1 MREAMNDSRRTQ
13 VSTALSVLGAFTRV
27 DTSSYRVVVELASG
41 KTEGMDIP
49 ATGAISV
56 GRESTC
62 DLVVPH
68 ETVSGRHASFSMRER
83 RTEKGKVKVVVVRD
97 HGSTNGTRY
106 ESATLTDAE
115 VELVPPATLHFGD
128 VKVKIVPKETEA
140 QVAPSASARFGDLV
154 GVDQRIRQMF
164 SLLADVAPT
173 DATVV
178 IEGETGTGKELVAR
192 ALHDESARAKKPF
205 VVFDC
210 SAVAGELIES
220 HLFGH
225 VKGSFTGATATR
237 AGAFKRAHGGTIFLD
252 EIGELPLD
260 LQPKLLRAIES
271 RTVQMVGGDEYERV
285 DVRVIAATNR
295 NLKSEVRAGRFRED
309 LYYRLAVVR
318 IVLPPLRDRTDDL
331 PTLIEHF
338 MAKSAAVGGARLA
351 IDEASYAALKAY
363 PWPGNVRE
371 LKNLVERATSLY
383 RGSAPVD
390 LGQYLPGASELAG
403 LANDEVTRPFEP
415 TPGGAPAPADV
426 VTAVSRA
433 LSASERINF
442 KDAKNIV
449 VEAFEKSYFAALLKE
464 TEGNISRAAQE
475 AQMDRKHLRE
485 LLKKHGL
492 WVGEG

>member
-1 MREAMNDSRRTQ
+1 MTMDFRRTQ
-13 VSTALSVLGAFTRV
+13 VSTALSVLGSLTRV
-27 DTSSYRVVVELASG
+27 DTSTYRVVVEMAPG
-41 KTEGMDIP
+41 KSEGRDIP
-49 ATGAISV
+49 LEGELTV
-56 GRESTC
+56 GRDGSC

-68 ETVSGRHASFSMRER
+68 ETVSGQHATFSMRER
-83 RTEKGKVKVVVVRD
+83 RTEKGKVTAVVVKD

-106 ESATLTDAE
+106 ESAKLSGAE
-115 VELVPPATLHFGD
+115 FEIVPPASLLLGD
-128 VKVKIVPKETEA
+128 VRVKIVPRETDA
-140 QVAPSASARFGDLV
+140 QVSPSRSARFGDLV
-154 GVDQRIRQMF
+154 GEDPRIRQMF

-178 IEGETGTGKELVAR
+178 LEGETGTGKELVAR

-210 SAVAGELIES
+210 SAVASELIES

-237 AGAFKRAHGGTIFLD
+237 HGAFKRAHGGTIFLD

-285 DVRVIAATNR
+285 DLRVIAATNR

-318 IVLPPLRDRTDDL
+318 IVLPPLRERTDDIE
-331 PTLIEHF
+331 TLVSHF
-338 MAKSAAVGGARLA
+338 IAKGSIVGASP
-351 IDEASYAALKAY
+351 IVVDPASYAALKAY

-383 RGSAPVD
+383 RGTGPVD
-390 LGQYLPGASELAG
+390 LAAYLPGASDMAG
-403 LANDEVTRPFEP
+403 LAADEVTRPFDES
-415 TPGGAPAPADV
+415 PGGALPNE
-426 VTAVSRA
+426 VSAAIARA
-433 LSASERINF
+433 LAPDERINF

-449 VEAFEKSYFAALLKE
+449 VEAFERSYFRTLLND
-464 TEGNISRAAQE
+464 TDGNISRAAQV

-492 WVGEG
+492 WEGEV

>member
-1 MREAMNDSRRTQ
+1 MTLDLRRTQ
-13 VSTALSVLGAFTRV
+13 VSTALSVLGSLTRV
-27 DTSSYRVVVELASG
+27 DTSTYRLVVETAPG
-41 KTEGMDIP
+41 KTESRDIP
-49 ATGAISV
+49 LAGALTV
-56 GRESTC
+56 GRDSSC
-62 DLVVPH
+62 DFVVPH
-68 ETVSGRHASFSMRER
+68 ETVSGRHASFSIRER
-83 RTEKGKVKVVVVRD
+83 KSEKGKGNAVVVRD

-106 ESATLTDAE
+106 ENATVIDAE
-115 VELVPPATLHFGD
+115 IEMVPPATLMLGD
-128 VKVKIVPKETEA
+128 VRVKIVPRETDA
-140 QVAPSASARFGDLV
+140 QVTPSRQARFGALV
-154 GVDQRIRQMF
+154 GEDPRIRQMF

-210 SAVAGELIES
+210 SAVASELIES

-225 VKGSFTGATATR
+225 IKGAFTGATATR
-237 AGAFKRAHGGTIFLD
+237 HGAFKRAHGGTIFLD

-318 IVLPPLRDRTDDL
+318 IVLPPLRERTDDIE
-331 PTLIEHF
+331 TLVGHF
-338 MAKSAAVGGARLA
+338 ITKAAAVGGAALV
-351 IDEASYAALKAY
+351 IDKASFAALKAY

-383 RGSAPVD
+383 RGTEPVD
-390 LGQYLPGASELAG
+390 LSKYLPGASEMAG
-403 LANDEVTRPFEP
+403 LGHDEVTRPFD
-415 TPGGAPAPADV
+415 DV
-426 VTAVSRA
+426 AAGSPPSDVQAALARA
-433 LSASERINF
+433 LAPDDRINF

-449 VEAFEKSYFAALLKE
+449 VEAFERSYFATLLND
-464 TEGNISRAAQE
+464 TDGNISRASQV

-492 WVGEG
+492 WEGET